1 MRVRNIV
8 NDELLR
14 MSYSDP
20 KNVKNLLRNWTGLES
35 LSLKGDTVAT
45 CILVDLQT
53 VTGIELDL
61 WDRHNRAAFDACY
74 ENGKLSY
81 YQFMSIAYTLVLG
94 YSQEDI
100 AYVMGVDQSV
110 ISKNIRTGIRRIIKA
125 LEGGIY
131 ADKVQEGG

>member
-1 MRVRNIV
+1 MSTVRDIT

-20 KNVKNLLRNWTGLES
+20 KNIKHFLRNWGGLES

-45 CILVDLQT
+45 CILLDLKT
-53 VTGIELDL
+53 VTGIDPALYSRESR
-61 WDRHNRAAFDACY
+61 WRFDESY
-74 ENGKLSY
+74 HNGKLSY

-94 YSQEDI
+94 YSQADM

-110 ISKNIRTGIRRIIKA
+110 ISKNINTGIKRIIRE
-125 LEGGIY
+125 LEGGTSG
-131 ADKVQEGG
+131 DKI